1 MMDDL
6 EALTDQVCRLRAE
19 LATAKAQLATAR
31 RDTLLDTVNEVQ
43 QAFIDLGETNP
54 KMTVIVEA
62 IVKFLREQAAKET
75 P

>member
-6 EALTDQVCRLRAE
+6 EALADQVCRLRAE

-75 P
+75 R